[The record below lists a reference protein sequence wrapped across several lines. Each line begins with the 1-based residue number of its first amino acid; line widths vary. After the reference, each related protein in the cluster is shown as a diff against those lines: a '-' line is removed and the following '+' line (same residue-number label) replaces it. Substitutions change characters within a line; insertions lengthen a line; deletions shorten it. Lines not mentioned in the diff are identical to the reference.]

1 MKQTLKT
8 IVAFLV
14 AAVIMLAVRTYVF
27 TIYTVPADIDRHIV
41 KGNRVGVLHWLC
53 SDIQRGDV
61 VVYGDSIKNIGKV
74 KAVPCDSVVN
84 NGIINHKPKQCCSTC
99 NSSDCH
105 TFMLVVSGKETL
117 VQKHDML
124 GKAWRLY

>member
-8 IVAFLV
+8 LV
-14 AAVIMLAVRTYVF
+14 ALLVAVVIMLVVRAYVF

-74 KAVPCDSVVN
+74 KAVPGDSVVI
-84 NGIINHKPKQCCSTC
+84 NGIGYLIPKQCCSRC